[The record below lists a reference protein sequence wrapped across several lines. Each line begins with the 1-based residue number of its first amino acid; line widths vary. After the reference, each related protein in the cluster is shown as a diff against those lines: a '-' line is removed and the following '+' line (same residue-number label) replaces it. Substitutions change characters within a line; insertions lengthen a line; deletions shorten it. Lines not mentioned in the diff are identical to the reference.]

1 MIFNQDTKEIAFE
14 VYKRARQ
21 LKETAQNLQAL
32 SAEAALVDSADEA
45 RALSFALERRMVTA
59 PFQVEQLEV
68 VVGELLAVLARI
80 KAAGGKRAH
89 HDKLRSHVPGNR
101 DRAQPENT

>member
-1 MIFNQDTKEIAFE
+1 MVFNQDTKEIAFE

-45 RALSFALERRMVTA
+45 RALSFALERRMVMA

-68 VVGELLAVLARI
+68 AVGELLAVLAHI
-80 KAAGGKRAH
+80 KDAGG
-89 HDKLRSHVPGNR
+89 
-101 DRAQPENT
+101 QENQ